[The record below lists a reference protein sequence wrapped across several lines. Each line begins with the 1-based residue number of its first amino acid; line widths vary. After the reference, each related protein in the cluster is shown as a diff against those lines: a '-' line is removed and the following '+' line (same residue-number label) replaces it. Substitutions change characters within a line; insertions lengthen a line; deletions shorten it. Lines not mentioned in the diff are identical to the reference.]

1 MSDPFAPRL
10 TSRAAP
16 SAGATLWAFARGL
29 VGTVLRVVLA
39 VAAFL
44 LMLGALLVGA
54 LLALG
59 LVAWAL
65 LRGRRPAVG
74 VFKSTLHRARR
85 PMGPMGSSS
94 WQGRSPGQ
102 VIDVEV
108 REVPDTD
115 PPARQP

>member
-10 TSRAAP
+10 TPRATP

-29 VGTVLRVVLA
+29 VGGVLRIVLA
-39 VAAFL
+39 IAAFL

-85 PMGPMGSSS
+85 PMGPSNWPGHS
-94 WQGRSPGQ
+94 QGQ